1 MMRRPEFGK
10 LTQRRQAQDTRGL
23 FVRDK
28 NPSLVTAI
36 KLVISSINLFSESL
50 QGFLA
55 QIFVL
60 ETFAKSLNASC
71 TLVSQSRIQ
80 IGPLAV

>member
-1 MMRRPEFGK
+1 MRRPEFGK

-55 QIFVL
+55 QIIVL
-60 ETFAKSLNASC
+60 ETFAKSLNASY